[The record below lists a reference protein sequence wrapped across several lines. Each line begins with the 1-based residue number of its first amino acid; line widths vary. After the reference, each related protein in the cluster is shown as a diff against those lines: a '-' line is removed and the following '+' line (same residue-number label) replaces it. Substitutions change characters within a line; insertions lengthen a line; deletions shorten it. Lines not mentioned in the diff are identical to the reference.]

1 VPDARGALAHAARPM
16 RAASNRSR
24 RPMRISILALAWALW
39 VVLVQALGGTA
50 ALVHAHGGAGE
61 HLHFVASQ
69 VRDMDHAEW
78 HRRAHAVEDSERDTE
93 KELSDGALELLLEFP
108 MAPQLG
114 RGDRDGE
121 RDVETAAR
129 ELAPCVSFASESVGA
144 RAVVSARASARGW
157 CRSRAGPPPLL
168 PLRI

>member
-1 VPDARGALAHAARPM
+1 M

-24 RPMRISILALAWALW
+24 RPTRRSILALAWALW

-61 HLHFVASQ
+61 HLHLVASQ

-93 KELSDGALELLLEFP
+93 QELSDGALELLLEFP
-108 MAPQLG
+108 IAPQLG
-114 RGDRDGE
+114 RGERGGDRDIE

-129 ELAPCVSFASESVGA
+129 ELAPCVWFACESVDA
-144 RAVVSARASARGW
+144 RALVSACASARGW
-157 CRSRAGPPPLL
+157 CHSRAGPPSLL